1 LSHLLGALRELGDKT
16 TIREIK
22 AVSGG
27 SINQVTYVE
36 TDKNKYIVKAHT
48 SMPENFFTQEA
59 LGLSALSCCVRV
71 PKVYNYQFNEETR
84 ESSLW
89 LEWIPAGV
97 RCVKGEEEL
106 GRKLGQLHQ
115 STYTAY
121 GFVEDNY
128 LGIFPQLNGW
138 SNDWVSFFRD
148 RRLQVQKE
156 IGIEKGYI
164 TLERLNKIEKLL
176 DHLEDYLPSKPIS
189 SLLHGDMW
197 SGNSFVSMAGEPVFI
212 DPSVSYGD
220 REVDI
225 AMTELFGGFSSRF
238 YQAYEEINPLEAEY
252 SDRKGIYQ
260 LYYLLLHLNYY
271 GESSYGKQVD
281 DVLDRYVSL

>member
-1 LSHLLGALRELGDKT
+1 MSHLLEALRDLGDT
-16 TIREIK
+16 SNIREIK

-36 TDKNKYIVKAHT
+36 TNKNKYIMKTHT
-48 SMPENFFTQEA
+48 SMPGNFFTQEV

-71 PKVYNYQFNEETR
+71 PKVYSYQYHEQTG

-89 LEWIPAGV
+89 LEWIPPGIRGAEA
-97 RCVKGEEEL
+97 EEAL

-115 STYTAY
+115 STHTAY

-128 LGIFPQLNGW
+128 LGIFPQPNSW
-138 SNDWVSFFRD
+138 SEDWTTFFRD
-148 RRLQVQKE
+148 HRLHVQKE
-156 IGIEKGYI
+156 IGVDKGYI
-164 TLERLNKIEKLL
+164 RLQRLNKIEKLL
-176 DHLEDYLPSKPIS
+176 DKLDNFLPSKPTP

-197 SGNSFVSMAGEPVFI
+197 SGNSFVSTTGEPVFI
-212 DPSVSYGD
+212 DPSVSYGH

-225 AMTELFGGFSSRF
+225 AMTELFGGFSASF
-238 YQAYEEINPLEAEY
+238 YQAYEEIHALEAEY
-252 SDRKGIYQ
+252 SERRGIYQ

-271 GESSYGKQVD
+271 GESLYGRQVD
-281 DVLDRYVSL
+281 EVLDQYVSI